1 MSFFRTLLWW
11 LLLAVLGALAW
22 EQFAPDPGQVL
33 VRWHGTTVV
42 FMSLAVF
49 LAAWALAWFA
59 LWALW
64 TLLRLPFTAWH
75 RLAQQQARNRLVNGL
90 LAVHEGAGTRGG
102 DRTPVAAAAGGCL
115 RPTAAGAR

>member
-22 EQFAPDPGQVL
+22 EQFSPDPGQVL

-49 LAAWALAWFA
+49 LAAWGLAWFA

-64 TLLRLPFTAWH
+64 SV
-75 RLAQQQARNRLVNGL
+75 LAIGLVHG
-90 LAVHEGAGTRGG
+90 
-102 DRTPVAAAAGGCL
+102 
-115 RPTAAGAR
+115 